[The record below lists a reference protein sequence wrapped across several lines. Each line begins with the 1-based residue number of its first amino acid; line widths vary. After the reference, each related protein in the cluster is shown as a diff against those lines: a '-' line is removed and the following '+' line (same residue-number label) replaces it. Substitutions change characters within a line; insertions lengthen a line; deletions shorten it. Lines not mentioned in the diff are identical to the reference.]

1 MNKKIVDSLQM
12 KTIKDFIMESYDKKP
27 FSNING
33 IKVKY
38 GTADDIINIIQNN
51 EYVYGGK
58 DSETKTSERVIIDL
72 PGKFNNDAWKNSGR
86 SMPKRTYGIC
96 IVFKKGSCK
105 WYQHTKEDIKELR
118 AIYYNRYEG
127 TYSYASEDIKDTNII
142 PIQID

>member
-1 MNKKIVDSLQM
+1 M
-12 KTIKDFIMESYDKKP
+12 
-27 FSNING
+27 SNING

-86 SMPKRTYGIC
+86 SMPKRTYGVC
-96 IVFKKGSCK
+96 IVFKKGSGK
-105 WYQHTKEDIKELR
+105 WYQNTKEDIKELR
-118 AIYYNRYEG
+118 AVYYNRYEG